1 LSGGLSNFPKQ
12 IPAQP
17 KKLYKIVQG
26 KPWKTIK
33 QVLSTI
39 IIIML
44 KKKILAKAIGHQK
57 NHAQPKV
64 EGKKSMSQKIATP
77 LHKNNGISLSLFY
90 LFIF

>member
-1 LSGGLSNFPKQ
+1 MENNQASAFHYHYNH
-12 IPAQP
+12 
-17 KKLYKIVQG
+17 V
-26 KPWKTIK
+26 
-33 QVLSTI
+33 
-39 IIIML
+39 

-64 EGKKSMSQKIATP
+64 EGKKSMSQKIASP